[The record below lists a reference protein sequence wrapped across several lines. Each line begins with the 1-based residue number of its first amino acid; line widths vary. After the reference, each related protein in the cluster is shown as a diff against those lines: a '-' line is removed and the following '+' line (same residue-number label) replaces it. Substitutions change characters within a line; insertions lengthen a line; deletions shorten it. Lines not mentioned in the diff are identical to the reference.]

1 MKFARIGGTMK
12 TIQAG
17 KFKAQCL
24 ALLDEV
30 AQTNETLV
38 ITKHGKPVAKLLPFD
53 TDKEG
58 AETPLK
64 GLATFIGDIISP
76 IDDEWEAVKE

>member
-1 MKFARIGGTMK
+1 MK

-30 AQTNETLV
+30 AQTHEDLI
-38 ITKHGKPVAKLLPFD
+38 ITKHGKPVAKLVPYDLEKE
-53 TDKEG
+53 TDS
-58 AETPLK
+58 APLRN
-64 GLATFIGDIISP
+64 LATFVGDIISP
-76 IDDEWEAVKE
+76 IEDEWEVTKG

>member
-1 MKFARIGGTMK
+1 MK
-12 TIQAG
+12 TIQAE

-30 AQTNETLV
+30 AQTNEPLV
-38 ITKHGKPVAKLLPFD
+38 ITKHGKPVAKLLPYNSE
-53 TDKEG
+53 KEG
-58 AETPLK
+58 ADAPLK

-76 IDDEWEAVKE
+76 IDEEWEAVKD

>member
-1 MKFARIGGTMK
+1 MVIEKMKK
-12 TIQAG
+12 IQAE
-17 KFKAQCL
+17 KFKAQCR

-30 AQTNETLV
+30 ALTNEPLV

-53 TDKEG
+53 NKKDSTD
-58 AETPLK
+58 ASLK

-76 IDDEWEAVKE
+76 IDDEWEAAKE

>member
-1 MKFARIGGTMK
+1 MK

-17 KFKAQCL
+17 KFKARCL

-30 AQTNETLV
+30 AQTNEPLV

-53 TDKEG
+53 SNKDSTDDS
-58 AETPLK
+58 LR
-64 GLATFIGDIISP
+64 GLATFVGDIISP
-76 IDDEWEAVKE
+76 IGEEWEAAEE

>member
-1 MKFARIGGTMK
+1 MK

-24 ALLDEV
+24 ALLDAV
-30 AQTNETLV
+30 AQTNEPLV

-53 TDKEG
+53 NKKDS
-58 AETPLK
+58 ADASLK
-64 GLATFIGDIISP
+64 GLATFVGDIISP
-76 IDDEWEAVKE
+76 IDDEWEAAKE